1 MTVTNAN
8 MLKTANRRRIF
19 ELLHRSEVPM
29 TQQEMAK
36 TTGLTVAS
44 VGNILVDLE
53 KARLLQ
59 EAGQALSNGGRKPTL
74 YTLDAEWH
82 YLVGVSISVE
92 EVMLVITT
100 LKGEIVYRETEPFSL
115 EEDPEAVLGRVIH
128 ELKKIIAAPEFQL
141 KEMAGIGISSP
152 GPINASEGI
161 ILSPPHLPLWR
172 NVQIVSLF
180 ETAFETAVSLEKDAN
195 CMLLG
200 EWHYGRAREAEN
212 VLYFMIDF
220 GIGSSYIING
230 QLFRG
235 ATHLAGEV
243 GFDSSRLRP
252 KNNAT
257 GKALYS
263 ILPIMKEA
271 RGRIHQGESTSLPQ
285 NLNSI
290 DQFIECYAEGDPL
303 AREIIQESMEDVGC
317 AIADKVNF
325 LNPELVVIG
334 GRLITAVPD
343 FAKESEKIVKE
354 CVYPETANAM
364 KFMSSTFGWE
374 AEAMGAAS
382 LILKQMLH

>member
-8 MLKTANRRRIF
+8 MLKTANRRRVF
-19 ELLHRSEVPM
+19 ELLHRSEEPM

-74 YTLDAEWH
+74 YTLDGEWH

-92 EVMLVITT
+92 EVVLVITT
-100 LKGEIVYRETEPFSL
+100 LKGEIIYRETESFSL
-115 EEDPEAVLGRVIH
+115 TEEPETVIGRVIH
-128 ELKKIIAAPEFQL
+128 ELQKIVNTPEFRL
-141 KEMAGIGISSP
+141 KKMVGIGISSP
-152 GPINASEGI
+152 GPVNADKGT

-172 NVQIVSLF
+172 NIQVVSLF
-180 ETAFETAVSLEKDAN
+180 EEAFAAAVCLEKDAN

-200 EWHYGRAREAEN
+200 EWHYGHAREAEN

-235 ATHLAGEV
+235 TTHLAGEV

-252 KNNAT
+252 KNNVT

-263 ILPIMKEA
+263 ILPIIEETK
-271 RGRIHQGESTSLPQ
+271 GRIHRGDSTSLPKD
-285 NLNSI
+285 LHSI
-290 DQFIECYAEGDPL
+290 EEFIEGLAKGDPL
-303 AREIIQESMEDVGC
+303 AQEIIQESMEDVSC

-343 FAKESEKIVKE
+343 FPEEAERIVRE
-354 CVYPETANAM
+354 CVYPETAGAM
-364 KFMSSTFGWE
+364 EFISSKFGQE

-382 LILKQMLH
+382 LILKRALH